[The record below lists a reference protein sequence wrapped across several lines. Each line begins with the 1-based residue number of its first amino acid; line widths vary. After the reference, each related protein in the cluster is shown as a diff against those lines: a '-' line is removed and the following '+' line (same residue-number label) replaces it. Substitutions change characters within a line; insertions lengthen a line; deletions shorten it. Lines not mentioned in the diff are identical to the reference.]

1 MVTMSAYSQFGYA
14 YPTPGQQSAMTA
26 ESVSPPLAAGGGGG
40 GLSPDVMGAAG
51 CGTCCTA
58 ATVGGGTGDRNAGSE
73 SAVAV
78 CSCHLAAAASLPP
91 HYASHRSTPATTA
104 VYAPYPSTDQNP
116 YPSIDTSSFY
126 PHLSNPYGL
135 KDSTGSSDM
144 WSSASLQ
151 PSTGYYHYDSTLAAY
166 GYSAGYDLAARRK
179 NATRESTATLKS
191 WLNEHKKNPYPT
203 KGEKIML
210 AIITKM
216 TLTQVSTWFANARR
230 RLKKENKM
238 TWDPKNK
245 TDDDDDDDAGSSD
258 CEDKDKDD
266 MLMGDE
272 KHCNKDVRKDSH
284 GDHMMGQGVMSDGD
298 DDRKPMLQHLYHP
311 DQMHHMKVHH
321 HHVMQDDHH
330 QDCGIPLPPTK
341 PKIWS
346 LADTAASKTPPP
358 GHQWPNVISPSLAS
372 PGFTMPNTSSLSPSG
387 SSYSRYG
394 ANGFYGSGYNGGN
407 SNSSSSSAQQMAGY
421 PDVQTDTPPQT
432 PPNMKLPLSASS
444 GQQQQQQFGGHQG
457 TYNGYHH
464 QQQQQHQQQQHNAYH
479 HRQHVTPLQQ
489 QQQHDAVR
497 SAQEVQQQQQQQQY
511 HQQHVALNHHNNNNN
526 NSNTNNNNHQ
536 MGVVANDASTAF
548 KPFYKTPSQQPHQ
561 QPHQQQHQQQ
571 QLRQMNGYVSPV

>member
-1 MVTMSAYSQFGYA
+1 
-14 YPTPGQQSAMTA
+14 
-26 ESVSPPLAAGGGGG
+26 
-40 GLSPDVMGAAG
+40 
-51 CGTCCTA
+51 
-58 ATVGGGTGDRNAGSE
+58 
-73 SAVAV
+73 
-78 CSCHLAAAASLPP
+78 
-91 HYASHRSTPATTA
+91 
-104 VYAPYPSTDQNP
+104 
-116 YPSIDTSSFY
+116 
-126 PHLSNPYGL
+126 
-135 KDSTGSSDM
+135 M

-238 TWDPKNK
+238 TWEPKNK
-245 TDDDDDDDAGSSD
+245 TDDDDDDDAGSSE

-272 KHCNKDVRKDSH
+272 KHCNKDVRKDGH
-284 GDHMMGQGVMSDGD
+284 GDHMMGGQGVMSDGD

-372 PGFTMPNTSSLSPSG
+372 PGFTMPNSSSLSPSG

-444 GQQQQQQFGGHQG
+444 GQQQQQQQQQFGGHQG
-457 TYNGYHH
+457 AYNGYHH
-464 QQQQQHQQQQHNAYH
+464 QQQHQQQQQHNYH
-479 HRQHVTPLQQ
+479 HRQHVPPLQQ
-489 QQQHDAVR
+489 QQQQQHDVVR
-497 SAQEVQQQQQQQQY
+497 SAQEVQQQQQQY
-511 HQQHVALNHHNNNNN
+511 HQQHVALNQHNNNNN
-526 NSNTNNNNHQ
+526 NTNTNNNNHQ
-536 MGVVANDASTAF
+536 MAVAANDASTAF

-561 QPHQQQHQQQ
+561 QPPHQQQHQQQ
-571 QLRQMNGYVSPV
+571 QHRQMNGFVSPV